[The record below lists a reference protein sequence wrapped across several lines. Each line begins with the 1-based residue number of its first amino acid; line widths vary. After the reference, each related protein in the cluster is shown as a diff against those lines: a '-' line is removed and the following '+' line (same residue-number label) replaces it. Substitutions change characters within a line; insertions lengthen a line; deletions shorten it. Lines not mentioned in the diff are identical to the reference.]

1 VGLWRYSRHPN
12 YFGEWMVWNGLIL
25 MALPSLVSLYRTE
38 SMPVAI
44 LVTAGLLFVTRI
56 MYVTLVYLTGA
67 KPSEFYSV
75 QKRPEYADYQ
85 RRTNI
90 FFPGPVR

>member
-1 VGLWRYSRHPN
+1 
-12 YFGEWMVWNGLIL
+12 
-25 MALPSLVSLYRTE
+25 
-38 SMPVAI
+38 
-44 LVTAGLLFVTRI
+44 

-90 FFPGPVR
+90 FFPGPSR